1 MSLMVCRQEPVKN
14 PYYIEALGVRIWSSA
29 ELSYV
34 ICHNPLFVMDGF
46 VDEHLTAFIREELD
60 MEALAARLDK
70 WMGKKGDS
78 DQMLFL
84 ILSECGYCSS
94 SEQTQFRHEVASLR
108 KLPGAEYARQKGN
121 DLFFRKQYGK
131 AAAIYEKILELPKG
145 GAVTDELLEKV
156 WTSLG
161 CAQARMFQ
169 FSKAW
174 TSFSKAYECCKSED
188 VLKRMYYLSRTGEG
202 ITGKN
207 YRLPP
212 VNEMQK
218 EKWEKEIEEAG
229 ERAKSSEGILK
240 LEGLFEQEPDKRM
253 AGAAKLVKKWK
264 QEYRSMV

>member
-1 MSLMVCRQEPVKN
+1 
-14 PYYIEALGVRIWSSA
+14 
-29 ELSYV
+29 
-34 ICHNPLFVMDGF
+34 
-46 VDEHLTAFIREELD
+46 
-60 MEALAARLDK
+60 
-70 WMGKKGDS
+70 
-78 DQMLFL
+78 MLFL

-94 SEQTQFRHEVASLR
+94 SEQTQFRHEVAVLR

-131 AAAIYEKILELPKG
+131 AAAIYEKILELPRG
-145 GAVTDELLEKV
+145 GMVTDELLEKV

-174 TSFSKAYECCKSED
+174 TSFSKAYECHKSEE

-207 YRLPP
+207 YHLPS
-212 VNEMQK
+212 VNERQK

-240 LEGLFEQEPDKRM
+240 LEGLFEQEPDRRK
-253 AGAAKLVKKWK
+253 AGAAKLVKQWK
-264 QEYRSMV
+264 QEYRAMV